1 MPVTITE
8 IAEAAGV
15 SLTTVSRALNNID
28 HPMNKDTKERI
39 LKIAREMGYQPN
51 LVARSLRTDRTFS
64 IGIIVENIQ
73 SPFTPPI
80 IRGIQDHLKPAGYS
94 STIINSDWDPKIE
107 TDAILSLNNRK
118 IDGIIFVE
126 TWHRSSEAVQMMTT
140 KPFVFVHR
148 LFNGHCPNSVI
159 PDEYRGARL
168 IVHHLLE
175 LGHRRI
181 AYINGPKDWDASQRR
196 LKGYQDELAD
206 ASIHYDSH
214 LVSKGDWEVKG
225 GYLATRVLI
234 DVENPPTAIFAAN
247 DLMAL
252 GAIYALQDMNLRV
265 PEDIAIAGYD
275 NRNFA
280 SFTRPSIT
288 TVTLPCYEM
297 GNAAARLLLSFINGE
312 VNETEPIEILGRLI
326 IRESSGA
333 IESTWQFEDD
343 QGSIAWRK
351 KRRKILHNWP
361 SGRNSS
367 DKEIKPCS

>member
-51 LVARSLRTDRTFS
+51 LVARSLRMDRTFN

-80 IRGIQDHLKPAGYS
+80 IRGIQDYLKPEGYS

-107 TDAILSLNNRK
+107 SDAIQSLNNRQ

-126 TWHRSSEAVQMMTT
+126 TWHRSSDAVEMMTN

-159 PDEYRGARL
+159 PDDYGGARL

-181 AYINGPKDWDASQRR
+181 AYIDGPKDWDASKNR
-196 LKGYQDELAD
+196 LKGYKDEMAD
-206 ASIHYDSH
+206 SNIPYDNH
-214 LVSKGDWEVKG
+214 LVKRGDWEVKG
-225 GYLATRVLI
+225 GYLATQAWI
-234 DVENPPTAIFAAN
+234 GVENPPTAIFAAN

-252 GAIYALQDMNLRV
+252 GAIYALQEKGLRV
-265 PEDIAIAGYD
+265 PQDIAIAGYD
-275 NRNFA
+275 NRNFT
-280 SFTRPSIT
+280 SFVRPSIT

-297 GNAAARLLLSFINGE
+297 GESAAKLLLNFINGE
-312 VNETEPIEILGRLI
+312 VKETEPIEILGHLI
-326 IRESSGA
+326 VRESCGA
-333 IESTWQFEDD
+333 IEGKWQFEDD
-343 QGSIAWRK
+343 QGSSAWRK
-351 KRRKILHNWP
+351 KRRKILHNL
-361 SGRNSS
+361 SGGRNDSGNP
-367 DKEIKPCS
+367 INPCP